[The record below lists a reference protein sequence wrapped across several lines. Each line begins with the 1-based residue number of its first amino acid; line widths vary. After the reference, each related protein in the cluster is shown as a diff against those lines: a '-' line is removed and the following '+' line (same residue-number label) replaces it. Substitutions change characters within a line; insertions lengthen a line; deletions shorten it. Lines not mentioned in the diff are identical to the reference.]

1 MRAIYSFIVEPLNNR
16 RYDNVKSYDQVDFIT
31 SVSEEDY
38 KAANRYAKVKSLP
51 LQYSG
56 DVKVGDTLLVHH
68 NVFKF
73 YNDMRGRRKSGKSY
87 FKENLFFID
96 NEQFYM
102 YKQDNVWKAH
112 GKYCF
117 VKPIKTEESLIL
129 KNTKYEPLVGYIKY
143 SNKQLEKKGIK
154 EGDKIIFRPESEY
167 EFNVDDELLYRMFT
181 DNITT
186 VINGQ

>member
-1 MRAIYSFIVEPLNNR
+1 MF
-16 RYDNVKSYDQVDFIT
+16 
-31 SVSEEDY
+31 
-38 KAANRYAKVKSLP
+38 
-51 LQYSG
+51 
-56 DVKVGDTLLVHH
+56 
-68 NVFKF
+68 
-73 YNDMRGRRKSGKSY
+73 
-87 FKENLFFID
+87 
-96 NEQFYM
+96 
-102 YKQDNVWKAH
+102 
-112 GKYCF
+112 C
-117 VKPIKTEESLIL
+117 KPIKTEESLIL